1 MRSQYSEQLHV
12 KKLFWIET
20 YKTLFAGAFTK
31 GDLLMMID
39 TLLDMTIG
47 MVLGMLASPIMMKAI
62 KILRQRRKVDK
73 ILREISEDQQ
83 HHKELQKS
91 F

>member
-1 MRSQYSEQLHV
+1 
-12 KKLFWIET
+12 
-20 YKTLFAGAFTK
+20 
-31 GDLLMMID
+31 MMID

-47 MVLGMLASPIMMKAI
+47 MILGMVASPIMMKAI

-83 HHKELQKS
+83 HHQELQKS

>member
-1 MRSQYSEQLHV
+1 
-12 KKLFWIET
+12 
-20 YKTLFAGAFTK
+20 
-31 GDLLMMID
+31 MMID

-47 MVLGMLASPIMMKAI
+47 MVLGMVASPIMMKAI

-83 HHKELQKS
+83 HH
-91 F
+91 

>member
-1 MRSQYSEQLHV
+1 
-12 KKLFWIET
+12 
-20 YKTLFAGAFTK
+20 
-31 GDLLMMID
+31 MMID

-47 MVLGMLASPIMMKAI
+47 MALGMVASPIMMKAI

-91 F
+91 L

>member
-1 MRSQYSEQLHV
+1 
-12 KKLFWIET
+12 
-20 YKTLFAGAFTK
+20 
-31 GDLLMMID
+31 MMID
-39 TLLDMTIG
+39 TLMDMTIG
-47 MVLGMLASPIMMKAI
+47 MILGMVASPIMMRAI

-83 HHKELQKS
+83 HYKELQKS

>member
-1 MRSQYSEQLHV
+1 
-12 KKLFWIET
+12 
-20 YKTLFAGAFTK
+20 
-31 GDLLMMID
+31 MMID

-47 MVLGMLASPIMMKAI
+47 MILGMVASPIMMKAI

-73 ILREISEDQQ
+73 ILREISEE

-91 F
+91 L